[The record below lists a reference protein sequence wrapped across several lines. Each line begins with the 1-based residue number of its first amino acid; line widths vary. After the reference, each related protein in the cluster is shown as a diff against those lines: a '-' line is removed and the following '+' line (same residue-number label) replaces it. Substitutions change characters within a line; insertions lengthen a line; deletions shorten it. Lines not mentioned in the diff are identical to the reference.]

1 LASGPAG
8 IMLDDLHASD
18 AEAMEACAQ
27 ILVDAFRGHTDS
39 WPDVPRGLETVRE
52 VLDGGGACRVAR
64 DEGGRIVGWV
74 GALDDY
80 DGHVWEVHPLAV
92 SPEHQ
97 GRGIGRLLLADIER
111 LAADAGVLT
120 LWLGTDDEDGR
131 TSLSEED
138 AFPDPLARLAAIQ
151 NRGGHPYEFY
161 QRCGFVLAGMLPDA
175 NGHGKP
181 DIFMAKRVEGSR
193 GASDTGR

>member
-1 LASGPAG
+1 MAPSPDG
-8 IMLDDLHASD
+8 IVLDDLHASD
-18 AEAMEACAQ
+18 DGAMEECAQ
-27 ILVDAFRGHTDS
+27 SLVDAFRGHTDA
-39 WPDVPRGLETVRE
+39 WPDIASGLETVRE

-64 DEGGRIVGWV
+64 DEDGSIVGWV
-74 GALDDY
+74 GALNDY

-92 SPEHQ
+92 TPEHQ
-97 GRGIGRLLLADIER
+97 GRGIGRVLLADLER
-111 LAADAGVLT
+111 LAAAAGVLT

-138 AFPDPLARLAAIQ
+138 PFPDPLARLAAIQ

-175 NGHGKP
+175 NGRGKP
-181 DIFMAKRVEGSR
+181 DIFMTKRVEATPGTDRRPS
-193 GASDTGR
+193 